1 MSQEKRYN
9 VRIERNLLIPLS
21 DGAALAADLY
31 LPDAPGQF
39 PVLVS
44 YYPYHKDG
52 LIGAFFEHPRRYFA
66 ERGYANLLVDFRGLG
81 NSSGAVWDAM
91 DPREATDGAEMVEW
105 AAQQSWCDGNVG
117 MWGMSYGGITSFKTA
132 AAQPPHLKAIVPIMG
147 SVDIY
152 HDFLYPGGC
161 LNCLG
166 AFGAWGSF
174 MIAMNLLPPMY
185 QDPAGRW
192 YQVWKERLDH
202 CQPPYVFPWQDHPPY
217 DEFWQSKAIAAERIQ
232 VPTFLI
238 GGWRDIFP
246 EGMVRPYERIPAP
259 RKLLMGPWLHTLPD
273 VSPFV
278 AVDYLDEMMR
288 WWDYWLKGKQNG
300 IMDEPP
306 VTLFVQGSQVWKHE
320 REWPIARTQERTW
333 FFSSGGALTDK
344 PPRYEEE
351 IRYRAD
357 PTVGVTAGLWD
368 PTGIGLGLP
377 LDQGADDLRSLTY
390 TSEPLPQAIEM
401 SGLPEALL
409 YVALEE
415 GDDVHLVVKLCD
427 VDPEGRSAL
436 ITTGWLKGSHAGSH
450 TRPEPLTKGEPGALR
465 VPLWATSYQVP
476 QSHRLRVSVSC
487 ADFPRL
493 WPTRANPQIRLCF
506 GGSSRM
512 SAIRLPTIPPATI
525 PGPEVRSP
533 ETGVNRAP
541 LTVDFS
547 PRWEIAHDLATET
560 VTVTAGERVVL
571 LTPNRDGKLELDHL
585 ATASVAAARPDAAK
599 VAGETKIAVQTPG
612 SNLIVVETRSWV
624 TQNGMTL
631 SGRIT
636 VDGRLFFAKQWQK

>member
-1 MSQEKRYN
+1 
-9 VRIERNLLIPLS
+9 
-21 DGAALAADLY
+21 
-31 LPDAPGQF
+31 
-39 PVLVS
+39 
-44 YYPYHKDG
+44 
-52 LIGAFFEHPRRYFA
+52 
-66 ERGYANLLVDFRGLG
+66 
-81 NSSGAVWDAM
+81 
-91 DPREATDGAEMVEW
+91 
-105 AAQQSWCDGNVG
+105 
-117 MWGMSYGGITSFKTA
+117 
-132 AAQPPHLKAIVPIMG
+132 
-147 SVDIY
+147 
-152 HDFLYPGGC
+152 
-161 LNCLG
+161 
-166 AFGAWGSF
+166 
-174 MIAMNLLPPMY
+174 
-185 QDPAGRW
+185 
-192 YQVWKERLDH
+192 
-202 CQPPYVFPWQDHPPY
+202 
-217 DEFWQSKAIAAERIQ
+217 
-232 VPTFLI
+232 
-238 GGWRDIFP
+238 
-246 EGMVRPYERIPAP
+246 
-259 RKLLMGPWLHTLPD
+259 
-273 VSPFV
+273 
-278 AVDYLDEMMR
+278 
-288 WWDYWLKGKQNG
+288 
-300 IMDEPP
+300 
-306 VTLFVQGSQVWKHE
+306 
-320 REWPIARTQERTW
+320 
-333 FFSSGGALTDK
+333 
-344 PPRYEEE
+344 
-351 IRYRAD
+351 
-357 PTVGVTAGLWD
+357 
-368 PTGIGLGLP
+368 
-377 LDQGADDLRSLTY
+377 LTY

-401 SGLPEALL
+401 SGSPEALL